1 MITLLNLPSSIILI
15 LSICI
20 HMKYTHICSSTH
32 FSQQT
37 QKRNHIIVF
46 GKEKWNRNSGD
57 HDNKGSNNLNHFM
70 TLNEMEMVWLRNKFF
85 HPYNNS
91 SVTCKTSFIA
101 FANLFKPHT
110 ALHHY
115 MMHDWTEEDFN
126 YIVMIYLWGPQT
138 TIIHWR
144 LKTFELKTKR
154 IVWIKWNMLSLSF
167 KLLNTYFKIK
177 YHDTTNVVI

>member
-1 MITLLNLPSSIILI
+1 MPKHHKTIFICSCKVNINSIPKPTYT
-15 LSICI
+15 
-20 HMKYTHICSSTH
+20 HKHTHICSSTH

-70 TLNEMEMVWLRNKFF
+70 TLNEMEMVWLRNEFF
-85 HPYNNS
+85 HPYNNN

-126 YIVMIYLWGPQT
+126 YIAMIYLWGPQT
-138 TIIHWR
+138 TIINWR
-144 LKTFELKTKR
+144 LKTFELKTKDCVDKMTYVITFFL
-154 IVWIKWNMLSLSF
+154 IVEYIL
-167 KLLNTYFKIK
+167 
-177 YHDTTNVVI
+177 